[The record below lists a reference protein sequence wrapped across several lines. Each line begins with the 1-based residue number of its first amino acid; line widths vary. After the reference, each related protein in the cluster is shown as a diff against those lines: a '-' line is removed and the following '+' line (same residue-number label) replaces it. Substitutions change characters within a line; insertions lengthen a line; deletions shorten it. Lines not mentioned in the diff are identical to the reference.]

1 MVRREA
7 FEGMLRDFRV
17 IFLTSGWLLAGM
29 SVLALMHA
37 IGSSLARDSEAGAF
51 YATAVI
57 GFVPAAV
64 ALAAGWGAKPE
75 LRFRQAVVIT
85 VMAWFGLPIFC
96 ALPFMLGTWQLS
108 FVDAVFE
115 SVSGLTTTGSTVVS
129 GLDDSPPSLLLWRSV
144 LQWIGGVGIIA
155 LSIAILPFLKVGG
168 MQLFKME
175 SSDTSSE
182 RLIARPNQL
191 AIAIGSIYLGLTLAC
206 MIGYRINGMTGFEAL
221 NHALTTVSTGGYS
234 TSDSSL
240 GHFSTGT
247 HWVAI
252 GFMAA
257 GALPFLAY
265 VRLTRQNMRTHG
277 TGMGQIGLFF
287 MIVAMAAGLMFVLRL
302 IEDQS
307 FATALREALF
317 NVVSVITTTGYAT
330 ADYQLWG
337 PFAMAVF
344 FFLTFVGGCAGS
356 TSGGF
361 KMFRFEVLAK
371 ALLQNLNRTAQP
383 HSLSPARINGQPLG
397 PGDVASVALFSA
409 VYVATFAIGALVL
422 SATGLDLMTSLSGSA
437 TALANV
443 GPGLGAIIGPAGN
456 FSGLPDSTKLVLGAI
471 MVLGRL
477 EVFTV
482 LVLFVPRFHTA

>member
-1 MVRREA
+1 
-7 FEGMLRDFRV
+7 LRDFRV
-17 IFLTSGWLLAGM
+17 IFLTCGWLLAGM
-29 SVLALMHA
+29 SLLALLYG
-37 IGSSLARDSEAGAF
+37 IGSSLVRDSEAGAF
-51 YATAVI
+51 YATAI
-57 GFVPAAV
+57 FGLVPAAV
-64 ALAAGWGAKPE
+64 ALAAGWGAKAE

-85 VMAWFGLPIFC
+85 VLAWFGLPVFC

-115 SVSGLTTTGSTVVS
+115 SVSGLTTTGSTVVA

-144 LQWIGGVGIIA
+144 LQWIGGVGIIG
-155 LSIAILPFLKVGG
+155 LSIALLPFLKVGG

-175 SSDTSSE
+175 SSDRSDE
-182 RLIARPNQL
+182 RIIARPNRL
-191 AIAIGSIYLGLTLAC
+191 AITIGSLYLGLTLAC
-206 MIGYRINGMTGFEAL
+206 FAGYRLTGMTGFEAI
-221 NHALTTVSTGGYS
+221 NHAFTTVSTGGYS
-234 TSDSSL
+234 TSDSSM
-240 GHFSTGT
+240 GHFSIGSQ
-247 HWVAI
+247 WVSI
-252 GFMAA
+252 VFMVT

-265 VRLTRQNMRTHG
+265 VRLTRNNMKAQG
-277 TGMGQIGLFF
+277 SGGFGQISLFF
-287 MIVAMAAGLMFVLRL
+287 IIVGLAAAMMLVLRL
-302 IEDQS
+302 IEDQG
-307 FATALREALF
+307 FWTALREALF
-317 NVVSVITTTGYAT
+317 NVISVITTTGYAT

-361 KMFRFEVLAK
+361 KIFRFEVLAK
-371 ALLQNLNRTAQP
+371 ALWQNLNRTAQP
-383 HSLSPARINGQPLG
+383 HSLSPARINGQALSAS
-397 PGDVASVALFSA
+397 DVASVALFSA
-409 VYVATFAIGALVL
+409 VYVATFAIGALL
-422 SATGLDLMTSLSGSA
+422 LAATGLDLMTSLSGSA

-477 EVFTV
+477 EIFTV

>member
-1 MVRREA
+1 M
-7 FEGMLRDFRV
+7 RDFRV
-17 IFLTSGWLLAGM
+17 IFLTSGFLLAGM
-29 SVLALMHA
+29 SLLALMHA
-37 IGSSLARDSEAGAF
+37 IGSSLVRDSEAGAF
-51 YATAVI
+51 YATAII

-64 ALAAGWGAKPE
+64 ALAAGWGAKAE
-75 LRFRQAVVIT
+75 LHFRQAVVIT
-85 VMAWFGLPIFC
+85 VLAWFGLPIFC

-129 GLDDSPPSLLLWRSV
+129 GLDNSPPSLLLWRSV

-182 RLIARPNQL
+182 RLIARPNQM
-191 AIAIGSIYLGLTLAC
+191 AAAIGSIYLGLTVAC
-206 MIGYRINGMTGFEAL
+206 MIGYRMNGMTGFEAL

-252 GFMAA
+252 VFMIT

-265 VRLTRQNMRTHG
+265 VRLARRNVRQRG
-277 TGMGQIGLFF
+277 RGLGQIGVFF
-287 MIVAMAAGLMFVLRL
+287 VILAIATAIVCTLRL
-302 IEDQS
+302 IEDQD
-307 FATALREALF
+307 FITALREALF
-317 NVVSVITTTGYAT
+317 NVTSIITTTGYAT

-361 KMFRFEVLAK
+361 KVFRFEVMAK
-371 ALLQNLNRTAQP
+371 ALWQNLSRTAQP
-383 HSLSPARINGQPLG
+383 HSLAPMKLNGHPLRA
-397 PGDVASVALFSA
+397 DDIASVALFSA
-409 VYVATFAIGALVL
+409 VFVATFAVGALVL
-422 SATGLDLMTSLSGSA
+422 AATGLDLMTSLSGSA
-437 TALANV
+437 TALTNV

-477 EVFTV
+477 EIFTV